1 MFLQGA
7 TGKCA
12 SILLQV
18 LVSCLMLLTIALE
31 RYISIVCPLKHHSM
45 LNKRNAMLIIVI
57 CWIYGLVIGSL
68 PLLGWNSIDVFN
80 TENIQLVDIS
90 PCGSAMNCSQT
101 VNTSEQAQV
110 FRCLYQN
117 VISGMLCNSFWTR
130 RKN

>member
-1 MFLQGA
+1 MLLANVLLF
-7 TGKCA
+7 
-12 SILLQV
+12 LQV

-45 LNKRNAMLIIVI
+45 LNKRNAMLIIVM

-80 TENIQLVDIS
+80 TKNIQLVDYS
-90 PCGSAMNCSQT
+90 PCGATMNCSQA
-101 VNTSEQAQV
+101 VNTSEQAPV

-117 VISGMLCNSFWTR
+117 VISGTLYFPWFTYSSLLSHP
-130 RKN
+130 